1 MKNFLGIFEES
12 FSYLDKVS
20 LLIPNSL
27 AASIN
32 LYPAL
37 TLAALNVILAFP
49 SPPRRHI
56 LNLSDFFGESM

>member
-37 TLAALNVILAFP
+37 TLAAL
-49 SPPRRHI
+49 
-56 LNLSDFFGESM
+56 M